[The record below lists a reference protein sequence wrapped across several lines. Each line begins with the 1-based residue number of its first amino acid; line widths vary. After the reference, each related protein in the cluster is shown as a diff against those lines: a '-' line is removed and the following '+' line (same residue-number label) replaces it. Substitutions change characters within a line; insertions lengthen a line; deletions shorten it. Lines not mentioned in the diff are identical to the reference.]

1 MFQEEKY
8 QERRPVTRDNKNDM
22 NKNNN
27 YRRNTIIIIII
38 IIIIVGPLSLFVPFT
53 SHVLVITEQEQKSTY
68 VDGR

>member
-38 IIIIVGPLSLFVPFT
+38 IVGPLSLFVPFT